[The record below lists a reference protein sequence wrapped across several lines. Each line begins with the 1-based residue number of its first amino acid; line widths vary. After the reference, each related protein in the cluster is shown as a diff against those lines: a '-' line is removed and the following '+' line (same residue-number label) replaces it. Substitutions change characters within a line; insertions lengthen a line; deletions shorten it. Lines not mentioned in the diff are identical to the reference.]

1 MYLQKCQLFNNTTI
15 TASQGIKCGVHLKI
29 VSHEIPRRFDQ
40 KEVKMTLQFK
50 VKIISLTALS
60 AYRVGERK
68 QASQR
73 VKAGLIMNDDGRQGS
88 QQNYP
93 ALAQQNDCRTG

>member
-40 KEVKMTLQFK
+40 KEMKMTLQFK

-60 AYRVGERK
+60 AYRVGLWREETSVP
-68 QASQR
+68 ASESG
-73 VKAGLIMNDDGRQGS
+73 ADHE
-88 QQNYP
+88 
-93 ALAQQNDCRTG
+93 